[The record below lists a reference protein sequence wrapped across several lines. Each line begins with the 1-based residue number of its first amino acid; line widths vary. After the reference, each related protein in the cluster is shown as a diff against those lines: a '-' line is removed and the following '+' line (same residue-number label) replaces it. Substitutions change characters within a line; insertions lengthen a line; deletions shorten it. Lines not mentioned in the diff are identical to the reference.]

1 MRIQK
6 TADLVLAAL
15 GRIGSRQATWGRF
28 AQPGYTIVADSDK
41 KIDRSGT
48 FAPADAKR
56 IALFQAYMLIVN
68 IQRYLPQGWLCRDFP
83 MASGGY

>member
-1 MRIQK
+1 MRIPK

-15 GRIGSRQATWGRF
+15 GRIGSRQAAWGRF
-28 AQPGYTIVADSDK
+28 TQPGYAIVADSNK
-41 KIDRSGT
+41 KIDRSGA

>member
-6 TADLVLAAL
+6 TSVLVLAAL
-15 GRIGSRQATWGRF
+15 GRIGSRQAAWGRF
-28 AQPGYTIVADSDK
+28 TQPGYAIVADSNK

-56 IALFQAYMLIVN
+56 IALFQADMLIVN
-68 IQRYLPQGWLCRDFP
+68 IQKYLPQGWLCRDFP
-83 MASGGY
+83 MASDGY